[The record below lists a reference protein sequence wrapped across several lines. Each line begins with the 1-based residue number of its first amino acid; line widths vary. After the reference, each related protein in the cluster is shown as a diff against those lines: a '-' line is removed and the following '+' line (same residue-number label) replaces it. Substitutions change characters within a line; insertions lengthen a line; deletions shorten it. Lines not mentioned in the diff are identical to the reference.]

1 MQDMGRVELEDIYK
15 KLKDSL
21 SKKDKKPN
29 KALLKISNCLKWLSH
44 SQSVSSLQSFDEIF
58 VNR

>member
-15 KLKDSL
+15 KIKDSL

-29 KALLKISNCLKWLSH
+29 KALLKISNCLK
-44 SQSVSSLQSFDEIF
+44 
-58 VNR
+58 

>member
-21 SKKDKKPN
+21 SKKDKT
-29 KALLKISNCLKWLSH
+29 
-44 SQSVSSLQSFDEIF
+44 QQGSVKNFKLFKMIEP
-58 VNR
+58 